1 MESAKKDTGLESRLK
16 SKKWQERQQAYSEMV
31 TAACSGTLD
40 TSIAENL
47 DKLLTENNPAAM
59 TSLLQAIDAVIS

>member
-31 TAACSGTLD
+31 NAACSGTLD
-40 TSIAENL
+40 TSISENL